1 MEHYLVKQKNA
12 DSVTVEGVRLL
23 AEFSDELVVVTVN
36 SARISVGGQKLK
48 IVRFDENEIEIT
60 GKIGNVET
68 ITSRKRAL

>member
-1 MEHYLVKQKNA
+1 VEHYLVKQKNA